1 MGGPHSIQGTQR
13 GDPSK
18 MVVKVVDVVKEVSV
32 AKGTYGDARN
42 VANGSRRSSSDTV
55 EMREDIEDVTG
66 LARG

>member
-1 MGGPHSIQGTQR
+1 MQGTQR

-18 MVVKVVDVVKEVSV
+18 IVTNALDVATGVSV

-42 VANGSRRSSSDTV
+42 IANGSRRSSSDTV